1 MGVETKAQSVQEL
14 LRVTQ
19 RPEFPPPRLVCPE
32 YLPGPSPPDS
42 ASSYSCGTTSRSQD
56 EPWKPREEKRQH
68 MGEGATISCF
78 RQVEGVLILEAAGVL
93 GAMSVVRGSNGLILG
108 A

>member
-1 MGVETKAQSVQEL
+1 MNHGNLGRKKAQW
-14 LRVTQ
+14 
-19 RPEFPPPRLVCPE
+19 
-32 YLPGPSPPDS
+32 G
-42 ASSYSCGTTSRSQD
+42 G
-56 EPWKPREEKRQH
+56 
-68 MGEGATISCF
+68 GTISCF